1 MAESKRDTIPEYLF
15 NTGVNYRAFD
25 FLGCHF
31 ENGKTVFRVWA
42 PNAEA
47 VSVCGDFNGWNGYAD
62 IMYRLGDS
70 GIWECKVDGVNIWDA
85 YKYAVTGKNGETH
98 MKADPFAFHA
108 ETAPANAS
116 KVYDIE
122 GYEWSDYA
130 WLDKRNSIN
139 IYEQPINIYEINA
152 GSWRQNKDGSYFS
165 YRMLADELIPYV
177 KNMGY
182 NYIEMM
188 PVLEFPFD
196 GSWGYQVTGYFAATS
211 RYGTPKDLMYFI
223 DKCHQNDIGVLID
236 WVPAH
241 FPKDEH
247 GLYEFD
253 GTCQYEYADPLKMEH
268 KDWGTR
274 VFDYAKPQVRS
285 FLISSAMFWLEKYHF
300 DGIRMDAVASM
311 LYLDYCR
318 KDGQWRPNIH
328 GGKENLE
335 AVDFIQTLNR
345 AVFEKFGGGIMM
357 IAEESTDWPMVTKP
371 IEDGG
376 LGFNFKWNMGWMND
390 VLSYIKM
397 DPLGRSYNHSKVTFS
412 LMYAFNENFILPISH
427 DEVVHGKGSLLNKQP
442 GFYEDKFSGLKAFL
456 GYMMSH
462 PGKKLLFMGAEFGQF
477 IEWKYKEGLDWLL
490 LDYPI
495 HQGTKNFVRELN
507 HYYLDHPQMWQ
518 IDYSWDG
525 FRWINADDNNS
536 SVLSYIRKDKNDNR
550 TIILVN
556 FTPVLR
562 KDYTIGVEKYGDYE
576 LVLNSDESRFGGW
589 GNAVNYHYEARVQES
604 NGLPYAIDVDIPGLS
619 VLYIELKKE
628 KKVPVPKEDK
638 PAKKA
643 PAKKKPAAKKTT
655 AKKPAAKKA
664 PAKKKAAK

>member
-1 MAESKRDTIPEYLF
+1 MSNQQMNRDTVPEYLF
-15 NTGVNYRAFD
+15 NIGKNYRSYE
-25 FLGCHF
+25 FLGCHL
-31 ENGKTVFRVWA
+31 EGDGAVFRVWA
-42 PNAEA
+42 PNAQRI
-47 VSVCGDFNGWNGYAD
+47 SVAGSFNGWNEDANY
-62 IMYRLGDS
+62 MYKLEDS
-70 GIWECKVDGVNIWDA
+70 GIWECRIAGVKQWDS
-85 YKYAVTGKNGETH
+85 YKYCVIGQNGRRQ

-116 KVYDIE
+116 KVYELGDFD
-122 GYEWSDYA
+122 WADAA
-130 WLDKRNSIN
+130 WMHKRDTQN

-152 GSWRQNKDGSYFS
+152 GSWKQNEDGSYYS
-165 YRMLADELIPYV
+165 YRMLADELVPYV
-177 KNMGY
+177 KDMGY

-188 PVLEFPFD
+188 PVSEFPFD
-196 GSWGYQVTGYFAATS
+196 GSWGYQVTGYFASTS
-211 RYGTPKDLMYFI
+211 RYGTPDDLRYFV
-223 DKCHQNDIGVLID
+223 DKCHQNGIGVLLD

-253 GTCQYEYADPLKMEH
+253 GTCCYEYSDPLKMEH

-274 VFDYAKPQVRS
+274 VFDYSKNQVRS
-285 FLISSAMFWLEKYHF
+285 FLISSALFWLEKYHF
-300 DGIRMDAVASM
+300 DGLRVDAVASM

-318 KDGQWRPNIH
+318 RDGEWRPNKN
-328 GGKENLE
+328 GGRENLE
-335 AVDFIQTLNR
+335 AVDFLQTLNS
-345 AVFEKFGGGIMM
+345 AVFENFGGGIMM

-371 IEDGG
+371 VSDGG

-442 GFYEDKFSGLKAFL
+442 GYYEDKFSGLKAFL

-477 IEWKYKEGLDWLL
+477 IEWKYKTGLDWLL

-495 HQGTKNFVRELN
+495 HQGTKNFVKTLN
-507 HYYLDHPQMWQ
+507 NYYLKHPQMWQ

-536 SVLSYIRKDKNDNR
+536 SVLSYIRKDKEGNS
-550 TIILVN
+550 TIIMVN
-556 FTPVLR
+556 FTPVTR
-562 KDYTIGVEKYGDYE
+562 NDYTIGVEKYGNYK
-576 LVLNSDESRFGGW
+576 LVLNSDEKQYGGW
-589 GNAVNYHYEARVQES
+589 GNEIRTQYKAKVQEAD
-604 NGLPYAIDVDIPGLS
+604 GMPYAIDVDLPGLT
-619 VLYIELKKE
+619 VLYIELDEELTPPKPKKATTKKE
-628 KKVPVPKEDK
+628 KS
-638 PAKKA
+638 AKA
-643 PAKKKPAAKKTT
+643 PE
-655 AKKPAAKKA
+655 
-664 PAKKKAAK
+664 

>member
-1 MAESKRDTIPEYLF
+1 MSKQQMNRDTVPEYLF
-15 NTGVNYRAFD
+15 NIGKNYRSYE
-25 FLGCHF
+25 FLGCHL
-31 ENGKTVFRVWA
+31 EGDGAVFRVWA
-42 PNAEA
+42 PNARR
-47 VSVCGDFNGWNGYAD
+47 VSVAGSFNGWNENANE
-62 IMYRLGDS
+62 MYKLEDS
-70 GIWECKVDGVNIWDA
+70 GIWECHISGVKQWDS
-85 YKYAVTGKNGETH
+85 YKYCVIGSDGRRQ

-116 KVYDIE
+116 KVYE
-122 GYEWSDYA
+122 LGEYA
-130 WLDKRNSIN
+130 WTDAAWMHKRDTQN

-152 GSWRQNKDGSYFS
+152 GSWKQNEDGSYYS
-165 YRMLADELIPYV
+165 YRMLADELVPYV
-177 KNMGY
+177 KEMGY

-188 PVLEFPFD
+188 PVSEFPYD
-196 GSWGYQVTGYFAATS
+196 GSWGYQVTGYFACTS
-211 RYGTPKDLMYFI
+211 RYGTPEDLRYFVN
-223 DKCHQNDIGVLID
+223 KCHQNGIGVLLD

-253 GTCQYEYADPLKMEH
+253 GTCCYEYSDPLKMEH

-274 VFDYAKPQVRS
+274 VFDYSKNQVRS
-285 FLISSAMFWLEKYHF
+285 FLISSALFWLEKYHF
-300 DGIRMDAVASM
+300 DGLRVDAVASM

-318 KDGQWRPNIH
+318 RDGEWRPNKN
-328 GGKENLE
+328 GGRENLE
-335 AVDFIQTLNR
+335 AVDFLQTLNST
-345 AVFEKFGGGIMM
+345 VFENFGGGIMM

-371 IEDGG
+371 VNDGG

-442 GFYEDKFSGLKAFL
+442 GYYEDKFSGLKAFL

-477 IEWKYKEGLDWLL
+477 IEWKYKTGLDWLL

-495 HQGTKNFVRELN
+495 HQGTKNFVKTLN
-507 HYYLDHPQMWQ
+507 NYYLEHPQMWQ

-536 SVLSYIRKDKNDNR
+536 SVLSYIRKDKKGNS
-550 TIILVN
+550 TIVLVN
-556 FTPVLR
+556 FTPVKR
-562 KDYTIGVEKYGDYE
+562 NDYTIGVEKYGNYK
-576 LVLNSDESRFGGW
+576 LVLNSDEKQYGGW
-589 GNAVNYHYEARVQES
+589 GNEIRTKYTSKVQKAD
-604 NGLPYAIDVDIPGLS
+604 GMPYAIDVDLPGLS
-619 VLYIELKKE
+619 VLYIELEEELAPPKPKTKKATTKKE
-628 KKVPVPKEDK
+628 KS
-638 PAKKA
+638 AKA
-643 PAKKKPAAKKTT
+643 PKKSA
-655 AKKPAAKKA
+655 KA
-664 PAKKKAAK
+664 PKK

>member
-1 MAESKRDTIPEYLF
+1 MSKEQVKRDTVPEYLF
-15 NTGVNYRAFD
+15 NIGKNYRSYD
-25 FLGCHF
+25 FLGCHL
-31 ENGKTVFRVWA
+31 EGDGAVFRVWA
-42 PNAEA
+42 PNAQRI
-47 VSVCGDFNGWNGYAD
+47 SVAGSFNGWNEDANY
-62 IMYRLGDS
+62 MYMLEDS
-70 GIWECKVDGVNIWDA
+70 GIWECRISGVKQWDS
-85 YKYAVTGKNGETH
+85 YKYCVIGADGRRQ

-116 KVYDIE
+116 KVYELGEFD
-122 GYEWSDYA
+122 WADSA
-130 WLDKRNSIN
+130 WMHKRDTQN

-152 GSWRQNKDGSYFS
+152 GSWKQNEDGSYYS
-165 YRMLADELIPYV
+165 YRMLADELVPYV
-177 KNMGY
+177 KEMGY

-188 PVLEFPFD
+188 PVSEFPFD
-196 GSWGYQVTGYFAATS
+196 GSWGYQVTGYFACTS
-211 RYGTPKDLMYFI
+211 RYGTPDDLRYFV
-223 DKCHQNDIGVLID
+223 DKCHQNGIGVLLD

-253 GTCQYEYADPLKMEH
+253 GTCCYEYSDPLKMEH

-274 VFDYAKPQVRS
+274 VFDYSKNQVRS
-285 FLISSAMFWLEKYHF
+285 FLISSALFWLEQYHF
-300 DGIRMDAVASM
+300 DGLRVDAVASM

-318 KDGQWRPNIH
+318 KDGEWRPNKN

-335 AVDFIQTLNR
+335 AVDFLQTLNS
-345 AVFEKFGGGIMM
+345 AVFENFGGGIMM

-371 IEDGG
+371 VNDGG

-397 DPLGRSYNHSKVTFS
+397 DPLGRSYNHQKVTFS

-442 GFYEDKFSGLKAFL
+442 GYYEDKFSGLKAFL

-477 IEWKYKEGLDWLL
+477 IEWKYKTGLDWLL

-495 HQGTKNFVRELN
+495 HQGTKNFVKTLNNYYLN
-507 HYYLDHPQMWQ
+507 HSQMWQ

-536 SVLSYIRKDKNDNR
+536 SVLSYIRKDKKGNS
-550 TIILVN
+550 TIVMVN
-556 FTPVLR
+556 FTPVAR
-562 KDYTIGVEKYGDYE
+562 NDYTIGVEKYGNYK
-576 LVLNSDESRFGGW
+576 LVLNSDETQYGGW
-589 GNAVNYHYEARVQES
+589 GNEIRTQYKAKVQEA
-604 NGLPYAIDVDIPGLS
+604 NGMPYAIDVDLPGLS
-619 VLYIELKKE
+619 VLYIELE
-628 KKVPVPKEDK
+628 EELPLPK
-638 PAKKA
+638 P
-643 PAKKKPAAKKTT
+643 KKPAAKKP
-655 AKKPAAKKA
+655 AKSAKKA
-664 PAKKKAAK
+664 PKKQAKK